1 MGFIDSFF
9 AVLLKVEPAWQNIR
23 FSGTMLLQPQRESF
37 ISFLSEEVS

>member
-23 FSGTMLLQPQRESF
+23 FFWRHALSAATGKFDF
-37 ISFLSEEVS
+37 IFVRK